1 MRSIA
6 GELLGFNPMYFRS
19 KFDRTAVPELQELLH
34 RHKRPEEKYPALAPL
49 LFPGRDPKNKNPL
62 AVEELAKV
70 SLYLI
75 HISRV
80 TNYRLAS
87 KDYSTQCLL
96 VEWR

>member
-1 MRSIA
+1 
-6 GELLGFNPMYFRS
+6 MYFRS
-19 KFDRTAVPELQELLH
+19 KFNRAAVPELQELLQ
-34 RHKRPEEKYPALAPL
+34 RHERPEEKYPALAPL

-75 HISRV
+75 RISRI

-87 KDYSTQCLL
+87 KDYSTWCLL
-96 VEWR
+96 VEWQ